1 MEIKKKIVVPTGEI
15 YTAIGEKGMLEFLTV
30 GDYGKN
36 ANIKADFLG
45 ITRDLNGVPN
55 GEPMPLTEKWVITI
69 STQYGCSMGCKF
81 CDVPKVGIGRN
92 ATFNDLKGE
101 VLTAIKQHP
110 EVKHTKRLNIH
121 YARMGEPTW
130 NANVLLHAISV
141 KKDIEPFIGDSLVHP
156 VISTMLP
163 KRNKKLVEFLHKWC
177 YYIKN
182 ELYKGDAGL
191 QFSINTTNDEERNYL
206 FSGSSL
212 SLGEISEIGK
222 SLPMPKRRREYS
234 CVFNNWAIFFNPLC
248 PASLPFGFRRK
259 VPNGN
264 ARSSTTIN
272 RFSTGMFSFCNQY
285 RTALPLRFIKVFGFS
300 TIKSQFF
307 TRMRAI
313 APYRSSVKLPPTLST
328 KWLTTRKP
336 IL

>member
-1 MEIKKKIVVPTGEI
+1 MKIKKKIVVPTGEI
-15 YTAIGEKGMLEFLTV
+15 YTAMGEKGLLEFLTV

-92 ATFNDLKGE
+92 ATFNDLKE
-101 VLTAIKQHP
+101 EALTAIKQHP

-130 NANVLLHAISV
+130 NANVLLHAICI

-177 YYIKN
+177 YIKN
-182 ELYKGDAGL
+182 EFYKGDAGL

-212 SLGEISEIGK
+212 
-222 SLPMPKRRREYS
+222 
-234 CVFNNWAIFFNPLC
+234 
-248 PASLPFGFRRK
+248 
-259 VPNGN
+259 
-264 ARSSTTIN
+264 T
-272 RFSTGMFSFCNQY
+272 
-285 RTALPLRFIKVFGFS
+285 
-300 TIKSQFF
+300 
-307 TRMRAI
+307 
-313 APYRSSVKLPPTLST
+313 
-328 KWLTTRKP
+328 
-336 IL
+336 

>member
-110 EVKHTKRLNIH
+110 EVKHTKR
-121 YARMGEPTW
+121 
-130 NANVLLHAISV
+130 
-141 KKDIEPFIGDSLVHP
+141 K
-156 VISTMLP
+156 
-163 KRNKKLVEFLHKWC
+163 
-177 YYIKN
+177 
-182 ELYKGDAGL
+182 
-191 QFSINTTNDEERNYL
+191 
-206 FSGSSL
+206 
-212 SLGEISEIGK
+212 
-222 SLPMPKRRREYS
+222 
-234 CVFNNWAIFFNPLC
+234 CVT
-248 PASLPFGFRRK
+248 S
-259 VPNGN
+259 
-264 ARSSTTIN
+264 
-272 RFSTGMFSFCNQY
+272 CNQCKEGHRAVY
-285 RTALPLRFIKVFGFS
+285 RRFFG
-300 TIKSQFF
+300 TPGYKYN
-307 TRMRAI
+307 A
-313 APYRSSVKLPPTLST
+313 AKE
-328 KWLTTRKP
+328 K
-336 IL
+336 

>member
-141 KKDIEPFIGDSLVHP
+141 KKDIEPFIGDSLV
-156 VISTMLP
+156 
-163 KRNKKLVEFLHKWC
+163 
-177 YYIKN
+177 
-182 ELYKGDAGL
+182 
-191 QFSINTTNDEERNYL
+191 
-206 FSGSSL
+206 
-212 SLGEISEIGK
+212 
-222 SLPMPKRRREYS
+222 RR
-234 CVFNNWAIFFNPLC
+234 L
-248 PASLPFGFRRK
+248 
-259 VPNGN
+259 
-264 ARSSTTIN
+264 
-272 RFSTGMFSFCNQY
+272 
-285 RTALPLRFIKVFGFS
+285 
-300 TIKSQFF
+300 
-307 TRMRAI
+307 
-313 APYRSSVKLPPTLST
+313 
-328 KWLTTRKP
+328 
-336 IL
+336 

>member
-55 GEPMPLTEKWVITI
+55 GETMPLTEKWVITI

-130 NANVLLHAISV
+130 NANVLLHAISI

-163 KRNKKLVEFLHKWC
+163 KKNKKLVEFLHKWC
-177 YYIKN
+177 YIKN
-182 ELYKGDAGL
+182 EFYKGVMPDFNSPSIQRMMKKEIICFRVVRFHLVKYQKLESRCLCLLAG
-191 QFSINTTNDEERNYL
+191 N
-206 FSGSSL
+206 
-212 SLGEISEIGK
+212 
-222 SLPMPKRRREYS
+222 MP
-234 CVFNNWAIFFNPLC
+234 
-248 PASLPFGFRRK
+248 
-259 VPNGN
+259 
-264 ARSSTTIN
+264 
-272 RFSTGMFSFCNQY
+272 
-285 RTALPLRFIKVFGFS
+285 
-300 TIKSQFF
+300 
-307 TRMRAI
+307 
-313 APYRSSVKLPPTLST
+313 
-328 KWLTTRKP
+328 
-336 IL
+336 